1 MKTIVLKRW
10 GFLYACLFL
19 IAVQAEAMTDQE
31 VARAATAAQMASR
44 SHAALLDCK
53 LESTLSSGTKDWRT
67 SYGSYTADTV
77 SFKRYVAKVMN
88 HEDTTNEYMLVWSF
102 VGRVDG
108 GRTDTVVER
117 GEKRLRLAPKET
129 VEESIESQAH
139 SGRKAVYRALGETD
153 EEGIKVKGLVVQL
166 IQSGKV
172 IRTWYSAQQ
181 WKNRSW
187 LVPFEPK

>member
-1 MKTIVLKRW
+1 MKTMVWKQAAVLFAW
-10 GFLYACLFL
+10 LTIA
-19 IAVQAEAMTDQE
+19 AVQTNAMTDQE
-31 VARAATAAQMASR
+31 AARAATAAQMASR
-44 SHAALLDCK
+44 NHAALLDCK
-53 LESTLSSGTKDWRT
+53 LDSMVSSGTKDWRT

-77 SFKRYVAKVMN
+77 SFKRYVVKVMN
-88 HEDTTNEYMLVWSF
+88 HEDTTNEYRLVWSF

-139 SGRKAVYRALGETD
+139 TGRKAVYRALGETD

-166 IQSGKV
+166 VQSGQV

-187 LVPFEPK
+187 LIPFEVK